1 MSAAAARETQAVPA
15 PIVRLNEVGISFRGV
30 RALDGI
36 SFDVPQGG
44 VTAVIGPNGAGKT
57 TLFNC
62 ISGIYRHEGEIELAG
77 SPIRHLRAH
86 QRASAG
92 IARTFQTPTLLD
104 DEDVFA
110 NVLVGT
116 HAWTTTGFTGV
127 LIGTPRARREEREAR
142 DVAWHHLTAVGLA
155 SLADRPAGA
164 LAHADRRRVE
174 IARALAAQPR
184 ILMLDEP
191 AAGLSGTESDELIEL
206 VREQGQATGMTSLL
220 VEHDV
225 ALVMRTA
232 SWIAVLDAG
241 KLLAVGEPRAVREN
255 PAVIAAYLG
264 ADAEVVA

>member
-15 PIVRLNEVGISFRGV
+15 PIVRLHEVGVSFRGV

-62 ISGIYRHEGEIELAG
+62 VSGIYRHEGEIELAG

-116 HAWTTTGFTGV
+116 HAWTKAGLAGV

-142 DVAWHHLTAVGLA
+142 DVAWDHLTAVGLA
-155 SLADRPAGA
+155 SLAGRPAGA

-174 IARALAAQPR
+174 IARALAARPR
-184 ILMLDEP
+184 ILLLDEP

-241 KLLAVGEPRAVREN
+241 KLLAVGEPKDIREN

-264 ADAEVVA
+264 ADAEVVS